1 MEEKD
6 KLRSSRSYVE
16 ANGCW
21 IWVRGKV
28 TGGYGGFLIDG
39 KNRRAHR
46 VSYELAHNITLTPD
60 QFLHHTCRNKA
71 CVNPVHLEI
80 VSQLTH
86 TDSAIYGNK
95 EKTHCPY
102 GHEYTPGNTHWNR
115 QGRSRECYQCKL
127 HRQQRQYLR
136 KKQHVAERLKALAL
150 KYADRE
156 SSAGDT

>member
-6 KLRSSRSYVE
+6 KERFHLSYVFIDD
-16 ANGCW
+16 CW
-21 IWVRGKV
+21 IWIRSKV
-28 TGGYGGFLIDG
+28 TGGYGGFQVNG
-39 KNRRAHR
+39 QNRRAHR
-46 VSYELAHNITLTPD
+46 VSYELAYGVTLTPD
-60 QFLHHTCRNKA
+60 QFLHHICKNKD
-71 CVNPVHLEI
+71 CVNPEHLEI

-115 QGRSRECYQCKL
+115 NGKSRECYQCKL

-136 KKQHVAERLKALAL
+136 KTQQVAERLKALAL
-150 KYADRE
+150 KCQADPK
-156 SSAGDT
+156 